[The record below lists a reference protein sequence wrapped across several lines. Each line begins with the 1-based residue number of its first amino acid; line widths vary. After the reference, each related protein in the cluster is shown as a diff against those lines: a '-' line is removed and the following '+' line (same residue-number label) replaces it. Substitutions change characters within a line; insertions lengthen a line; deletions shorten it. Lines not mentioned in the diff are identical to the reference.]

1 MTRCLAVTPWGALL
15 TLALLMGCRGQGS
28 DLANGT
34 DLVDRLGLEVSGI
47 SYDPSIENL
56 GPDGFW
62 LAALDEGMAAAEMAQ
77 TAQSSQEWQRVA
89 AQWQQAITSLE
100 RTSIFSDDQAK
111 VADKIGEYQSY
122 RAIALDRALAANP
135 QCQNVTSSEAA
146 GLTLAL
152 TQVRFHWL
160 PVDPYEFSDR
170 PEATLVGCLT
180 NHSDL
185 TIDHLR
191 AGYKYISAEWGY
203 GVGGGD
209 VKFLGDTIDPRKT
222 VPVVLP
228 ITADSTMSGL
238 ELNLTAN
245 QTTLK
250 MTQQFN
256 ILPLPPAPAVSDPQV
271 NCAAVSSPD
280 TLHQMQLHRPPAD
293 DFSFVQEDSLHL
305 VGCFTNQS
313 SETITQGSITFRSG
327 PNQRHTGLATLEID
341 QDEIL
346 PGQTV
351 AFRLYGSIE
360 GDRIYLDSLE
370 TNLGIEAIGI
380 TVGPEHENP

>member
-1 MTRCLAVTPWGALL
+1 MTRFLAVTPWGALL
-15 TLALLMGCRGQGS
+15 TLTLLMGCRGQGS
-28 DLANGT
+28 NLGT
-34 DLVDRLGLEVSGI
+34 GADPGDRLNLEISTI
-47 SYDPSIENL
+47 SYDPRVESL

-62 LAALDEGMAAAEMAQ
+62 LAALDEGMAAAKMAQ
-77 TAQSSQEWQRVA
+77 TAQSSQAWQRVA

-100 RTSIFSDDQAK
+100 RMPIFSDEQTE
-111 VADKIGEYQSY
+111 VADKITEYRSY

-135 QCQNVTSSEAA
+135 QCQNVTISDTP
-146 GLTLAL
+146 GLAL
-152 TQVRFHWL
+152 NQVRFHWL
-160 PVDPYEFSDR
+160 PVDPYDFGDR

-209 VKFLGDTIDPRKT
+209 VKFLGDAIAPGKT

-245 QTTLK
+245 ETTLK

-256 ILPLPPAPAVSDPQV
+256 VLPLPPAPAVPDPQA
-271 NCAAVSSPD
+271 NCAAVPAPD

-293 DFSFVQEDSLHL
+293 DFSFVQEDRLHL
-305 VGCFTNQS
+305 VGCLTNHS
-313 SETITQGSITFRSG
+313 GETITQGSIDFRSG
-327 PNQRHTGLATLEID
+327 TDQGHPGFATLEIA
-341 QDEIL
+341 QNEVL

-351 AFRLYGSIE
+351 AFRLFGGLE
-360 GDRIYLDSLE
+360 RDRIYLHSLE
-370 TNLGIEAIGI
+370 TNLGIEEIGI
-380 TVGPEHENP
+380 TVGPEN